1 MKITHVEPFILHVP
15 VTGEEVADSTHR
27 LSHWG
32 VPGAMVHTDAGITG
46 FGYTG
51 THADLPTDRLIAEA
65 IGGTYAPLLLDEDP
79 RAVRALWWK
88 MNRHPPAQWV
98 GRGGITHL
106 AIAALDVAL
115 WDIKAKA
122 AGQPLWQLLGGSAGK
137 RVGAYNTDYGWLSIP
152 DDRLVAGMKEA
163 VARGYRGVKMKVG
176 SDNWREDARRLALV
190 RQAIGPDVELMVD
203 GNGKWDLP
211 TAQRFGPCLAEH
223 DVRWFEEP
231 LWYDDVE
238 GHRRLAESISTPIA
252 LGEQLYLLDHFRQF
266 ITAGAVH
273 YVQPDAVRLSG
284 ITEWWQVAE
293 LALAHRLPV
302 VSHAGDMVQ
311 IHLHTAIAHPAC
323 DSMEYIPWLRPI
335 FTEPAEVENG
345 VYRTPLAPG
354 AGTTLREDALPR
366 FGRPLKD

>member
-1 MKITHVEPFILHVP
+1 MRITAIEPFILHVP
-15 VTGEEVADSTHR
+15 VTGDGIADSTHT

-32 VPGAMVHTDAGITG
+32 VPGVVVRTDAGITG
-46 FGYTG
+46 YGYTG
-51 THADLPTDRLIAEA
+51 THAHLPSDRLISAC
-65 IGGTYAPLLLDEDP
+65 IGETYAPLILGEDP
-79 RAVRALWWK
+79 REVRALWWR
-88 MNRHPPAQWV
+88 MNRFPAAQWV

-122 AGQPLWQLLGGSAGK
+122 AGQPLWQLLGGSASK
-137 RVGAYNTDYGWLSIP
+137 RIAAYNTDYGWLSIP
-152 DDRLVAGMKEA
+152 DSQLVAGMREA

-176 SDNWREDARRLALV
+176 SDDWRTDARRVAAV
-190 RQAIGPDVELMVD
+190 RQAIGPGVALMVD

-211 TAQRFGPCLAEH
+211 TALRLAPALAEH

-231 LWYDDVE
+231 IWYDDVE
-238 GHRRLAESISTPIA
+238 GHRRLADAISTPIA
-252 LGEQLYLLDHFRQF
+252 LGEQLYLLDHFRAF

-335 FTEPAEVENG
+335 FTEPAEVADG
-345 VYRTPLAPG
+345 WYRPPQEPG
-354 AGTTLREDALPR
+354 AGTTLRPDALER
-366 FGRPLKD
+366 FGVS